1 MDRQTIL
8 IVEDHKPLR
17 TALRAVLEAE
27 GYRVHPVSNGSEA
40 LESMGDQQPDLIVS
54 DVLMPKMDGYDFY
67 RAVRARQ
74 EWVSI
79 PFIFL
84 TVKASHDDVLKGK
97 ALGAD
102 DYLIKPL
109 DPEELLVTIE
119 AQLGRADAV
128 HAAVATEFEELKE
141 ELVTVLGHELRTP
154 LTYIRCYTDLALE
167 STSSQGEDAEVYWSG
182 VQQGA
187 DRLARLAEDVAL
199 LAQLGTDQA
208 LENLRTKMVVCRD
221 LGDMLDIVVRQHE
234 KLAEEQGIA
243 LRAEVSQDLPAV
255 RLHVPFFV
263 DALSRLVNNAIK
275 FSDGEG
281 KRVIVRG
288 RRAGAAVEVAV
299 VDEGVGIPLEE
310 IDHLFERFHQIGRE
324 EMEQQGLGLGLT
336 IAQRLIE
343 MHDGEITVESTPG
356 EGSTFVIRLPLAG
369 EGVNT
374 K

>member
-1 MDRQTIL
+1 VDRQTIL

-27 GYRVHPVSNGSEA
+27 GYRVRAVANGSEA
-40 LESMGDQQPDLIVS
+40 LYNMEDQRPALIVS
-54 DVLMPKMDGYDFY
+54 DVLMPEMNGYDFY

-128 HAAVATEFEELKE
+128 HAAAATEFE

-154 LTYIRCYTDLALE
+154 LTYIRCYADLALE
-167 STSSQGEDAEVYWSG
+167 STSSRGEDTEVYWSG
-182 VQQGA
+182 IRQGA

-208 LENLRTKMVVCRD
+208 LENLRAKMVVCHD
-221 LGDMLDIVVRQHE
+221 LGEMLDIVVRQHE
-234 KLAEEQGIA
+234 KLAEEHGIA
-243 LRAEVSQDLPAV
+243 LRLEVSQDLPAV
-255 RLHVPFFV
+255 RLHAPFFV
-263 DALSRLVNNAIK
+263 DALSRLLDNAIK
-275 FSDGEG
+275 FSGGEG
-281 KRVIVRG
+281 KHVIVRG
-288 RRAGAAVEVAV
+288 RRTGAGVEVAV
-299 VDEGVGIPLEE
+299 VDEGVGIPAGE
-310 IDHLFERFHQIGRE
+310 IGHLFERFHQIGRE
-324 EMEQQGLGLGLT
+324 EMEQQGLGLGLA

-343 MHDGEITVESTPG
+343 VHDGEITVESMPG
-356 EGSTFVIRLPLAG
+356 EGSTFAIRLPVAG
-369 EGVNT
+369 VE
-374 K
+374 